1 MAERY
6 ELRRSRRKTLALEV
20 TREGQ
25 VIVRAPLRVSAK
37 QIERFVAAHADWIAR
52 AQARQRERLAAHPE
66 PDEKR
71 RAELIR
77 RAKAELPPKVTH
89 YARRMGVQPTGLTI
103 TPDSMELTQAQ
114 ALEKLA
120 RRLERQSEF
129 VLEGELYKRP
139 KGDPGPLLAPWY
151 NRKSISFA
159 RDENCEGLLFQPE
172 LADQVLEGFRFL
184 KPYYDYMLSLAGD
197 PAPEGR
203 E

>member
-25 VIVRAPLRVSAK
+25 VIVRAPLRVSVK

-52 AQARQRERLAAHPE
+52 ALAAHPE

-77 RAKAELPPKVTH
+77 RAKAELPPKVAR
-89 YARRMGVQPTGLTI
+89 YARLMGVQPTGLTI
-103 TPDSMELTQAQ
+103 TSARTRFGSCSGKNRICFSWRLMDYPEAAVDYVVVHELAHIVHKNHGPQFWALVERYMPDYR
-114 ALEKLA
+114 A
-120 RRLERQSEF
+120 RRA
-129 VLEGELYKRP
+129 
-139 KGDPGPLLAPWY
+139 LL
-151 NRKSISFA
+151 
-159 RDENCEGLLFQPE
+159 
-172 LADQVLEGFRFL
+172 
-184 KPYYDYMLSLAGD
+184 
-197 PAPEGR
+197 R